1 MKFRDYLL
9 NEDVKFSIKILDREY
24 RNNYSKAS
32 KIIDEITNFLN
43 RKIKTSTDLNNIEE
57 IIKSNK
63 KFDFESF
70 EKDTLELDYKLVKP
84 SETVYVPV
92 EIYFNM

>member
-1 MKFRDYLL
+1 MKFREFL

-32 KIIDEITNFLN
+32 KIIDGITNFLN
-43 RKIKTSTDLNNIEE
+43 RKIKTSADLNNIEE

-70 EKDTLELDYKLVKP
+70 EKDTLKLDYKLVKP